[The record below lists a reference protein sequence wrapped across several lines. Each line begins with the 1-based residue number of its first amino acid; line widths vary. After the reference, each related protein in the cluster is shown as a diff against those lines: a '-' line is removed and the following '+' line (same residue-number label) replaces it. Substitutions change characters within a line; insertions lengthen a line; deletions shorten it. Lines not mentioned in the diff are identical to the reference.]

1 MGQMPEFLQFLQPRI
16 ESVLG
21 RFKINA
27 EDLFVNEFAANEEEE
42 TKEEE

>member
-27 EDLFVNEFAANEEEE
+27 EDLFVNDFAENEEE
-42 TKEEE
+42 TKEGE